1 MERQLSSSQRDKLL
15 FDESK
20 EDSQFKR
27 GITEAIRESNQTFA
41 QSMQQMSR
49 SIMFIAQGLGRSMKM
64 IDNALATSNNANS
77 QNPNFSQNTF
87 TRNIPPAPNNVQYS
101 QGAHQFQSSYGI
113 FTSSNYNLDDNAEMP
128 VSEKK
133 TYTNLD

>member
-15 FDESK
+15 FDKSK

-27 GITEAIRESNQTFA
+27 DIAEAIRESNQTFA
-41 QSMQQMSR
+41 QSMQQMSQ
-49 SIMFIAQGLGRSMKM
+49 SITFIAQGLGRSMEM
-64 IDNALATSNNANS
+64 IGNALATSNNANS
-77 QNPNFSQNTF
+77 QNPYFLPNTF
-87 TRNIPPAPNNVQYS
+87 TRNIPPAANNVQYS
-101 QGAHQFQSSYGI
+101 KGAHQFQSSYSI
-113 FTSSNYNLDDNAEMP
+113 FFSSNYSLDDNVEMT